1 MESGFT
7 AEIVLG
13 LASSHGPLLSTPPD
27 QWNLRAQ
34 ADRENTRHWFRGKAY
49 DFEALLRERAPGF
62 AAEIGLETRQERHA
76 RCRRAMEVLSRTF
89 KNAAPEAVVIVGN
102 DQREFFGEDLT
113 PSITVYR
120 GETIENVQFLHE
132 TSPGL
137 NVAEGGNA
145 PVEGATYPGAPQ
157 LADHILESL
166 AGDGFDLAQSSSMP
180 RGSSRRGIPHAY
192 GFLYHSILA
201 DAPPPSVPIILNV
214 HYPHNQPK
222 IRRCLELGRALQRAI
237 RSFKGASRVA
247 MMASGGLS
255 HFVIDEEL
263 DQSVLAAMEGR
274 DEESLARLPENV
286 FKVGTAEIKNWV
298 PVSAAMNAE
307 GRRYHQVDYVPC
319 YRSEAGTGNAMAF
332 VYWE

>member
-1 MESGFT
+1 M
-7 AEIVLG
+7 ADIVLG

-27 QWNLRAQ
+27 QWNLRAK
-34 ADRENTRHWFRGKAY
+34 ADRENRQHWFRGKAY
-49 DFEALLRERAPGF
+49 DFDALLRERAPGF
-62 AAEIGLETRQERHA
+62 ASQIDPDTRQERFA
-76 RCRRAMEVLSRTF
+76 RCRRAMETLGKKFTEVAPD
-89 KNAAPEAVVIVGN
+89 AAVIVGN

-120 GETIENVQFLHE
+120 GDRIDNVQFLHE

-137 NVAEGGNA
+137 NIAEGGNA
-145 PVEGATYPGAPQ
+145 PVDGATYPGAPA
-157 LADHILESL
+157 LADHILASL
-166 AGDGFDLAQSSSMP
+166 ADEGFDLAQSSSTP

-222 IRRCLELGRALQRAI
+222 LRRCLELGRALQRAI
-237 RSFKGASRVA
+237 RSFKGANRIA
-247 MMASGGLS
+247 LMTSGGLS

-263 DQSVLAAMEGR
+263 DTTVLSAMAQR
-274 DEESLARLPENV
+274 DEETLARLPENV
-286 FKVGTAEIKNWV
+286 FKVGTAEIKNWL
-298 PVSAAMNAE
+298 PVVAAMNAE